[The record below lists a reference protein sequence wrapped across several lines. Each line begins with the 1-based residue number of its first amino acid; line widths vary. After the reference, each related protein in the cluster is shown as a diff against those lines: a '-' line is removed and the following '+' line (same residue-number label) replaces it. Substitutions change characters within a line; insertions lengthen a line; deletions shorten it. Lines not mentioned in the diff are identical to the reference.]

1 MSKVVRTD
9 KDALNAVLSITIPK
23 EDYLSKV
30 QKEIKKYT
38 QKASMKGFRP
48 GKTPQTLVKKMY
60 GSQFLMDSVN
70 DIVRTEL
77 GEYLNEEK
85 ANFIGEPLPS
95 AEQPKF
101 QLDLKDPQDLVF
113 KFDIGLLP
121 QFEIKALDGT
131 TYNRYA
137 VQIADDVID
146 AELEKARTNT
156 GEEKEVTDNIQDN
169 DLLNLKIKEVGGTL
183 EKDLM
188 LSMNWLTDDMK
199 SVFETQKQG
208 DSLQINIFQ
217 LEKETTPQYVRKYF
231 LGLDDKDDREVNET
245 FDATIVSVKRKQAA
259 ALDADFYTKAF
270 GLDVTNETEAR
281 AVIASAISKN
291 YDAQA
296 DALLLR
302 DLQDRLLAENESSI
316 TFPDAYMKRWLKS
329 QNPKNSDEIIDRE
342 YPFLQNNL
350 RWTLIRNKVMDQAG
364 IKVTGEEMR
373 AHYANQIK
381 GYLGGMAIG
390 EEFITSLVDKVM
402 NDEKQFNNLYEDVL
416 TNKVFDEMK
425 NRITIVDKPVTA
437 DELATIIAAAQ
448 AEVARQ
454 RGDKVENTVE
464 EAIEA

>member
-23 EDYLSKV
+23 EDYLGKV
-30 QKEIKKYT
+30 QKEIKKYS

-70 DIVRTEL
+70 EIVRTEL

-113 KFDIGLLP
+113 KFDIGILP
-121 QFEIKALDGT
+121 QFEIKALDGA
-131 TYNRYA
+131 TYERYA
-137 VQIADDVID
+137 VKIADDLID
-146 AELEKARTNT
+146 TEFEKARSTS
-156 GEEKEVTDNIQDN
+156 GEEQEVTGTIQDN

-231 LGLDDKDDREVNET
+231 LGLDDKDEREVNET
-245 FDATIVSVKRKQAA
+245 FDATIVSVKRKVAA
-259 ALDADFYTKAF
+259 VLDAAFYEKTF
-270 GLDVTNETEAR
+270 GPDITNEAEAR
-281 AVIASAISKN
+281 ALIAKFISRN
-291 YDAQA
+291 YDGQA
-296 DALLLR
+296 DSLLLR
-302 DLQDRLLAENESSI
+302 DLQDRLLAENEDTI
-316 TFPDAYMKRWLKS
+316 AFPDAYMKRWLKS

-342 YPFLQNNL
+342 YPFLKNNL
-350 RWTLIRNKVMDQAG
+350 RWTLIRNKIVDQAG
-364 IKVTGEEMR
+364 IEVTADEMR
-373 AHYANQIK
+373 AHYSRQIQ
-381 GYLGGMAIG
+381 GYLGGMSIG
-390 EEFITSLVDKVM
+390 EEFITTLVDKVM
-402 NDEKQFNNLYEDVL
+402 KDEKESNKLYEDVL
-416 TNKVFDEMK
+416 TGKVFYAMK
-425 NRITIVDKPVTA
+425 NRITIVDKPVSA
-437 DELATIIAAAQ
+437 EELATILAAAQ
-448 AEVARQ
+448 AEVAAQ
-454 RGDKVENTVE
+454 RGEKVETEVE